1 MQGAF
6 VSAVIRA
13 RPRTPHRGAQRGPT
27 TQRFISKRV
36 LKRAL
41 VYRGASD
48 ELGSEWVTVNG
59 LRVHWR
65 ASTAPTVAGPTVV
78 LVHGLGVS
86 GRYLLPTAAR
96 LAPRSRVLVPDLPGA
111 GPSEKPPAALDVA
124 GLADALAAWLDAVEI
139 ERAAFVGSS
148 LGCQTIVE
156 LAATKP
162 ERVDRL
168 VLIGP
173 SMDVAAPTFGRQLGR
188 LLLDATRE
196 PAALVALAATEYL
209 LAGIPRVVTTAR
221 AALRHPMEERLRH
234 VEAPTLV
241 VRGERDP
248 IASQA
253 WTERIVD
260 LLARGRLTVIPRA
273 PHATNYSTAD
283 VLATI
288 VLSFLAD

>member
-1 MQGAF
+1 MASALGA
-6 VSAVIRA
+6 VR
-13 RPRTPHRGAQRGPT
+13 
-27 TQRFISKRV
+27 
-36 LKRAL
+36 RAL
-41 VYRGASD
+41 VYRGAPD

-65 ASTAPTVAGPTVV
+65 ASAAPPGPGPTAV

-96 LAPRSRVLVPDLPGA
+96 LAPRCRVLVPDLPGA
-111 GPSEKPPAALDVA
+111 GRSEKPSAALDVA
-124 GLADALAAWLDAVEI
+124 GLAGALRAWLDAVEV
-139 ERAAFVGSS
+139 ERAAFVGGS

-156 LAATKP
+156 LAASEP

-168 VLIGP
+168 VLVGP
-173 SMDVAAPTFGRQLGR
+173 SMDAAALSFGRQLGR

-196 PAALVALAATEYL
+196 PAALVALAAAEYL

-221 AALRHPMEERLRH
+221 AALRHPMEERLRN

-253 WTERIVD
+253 WAERIVD
-260 LLARGRLTVIPRA
+260 VLPRGRLTVIPNA

-283 VLATI
+283 ELATV